1 MLGTAVRVGRMGP
14 ASAAAFG
21 GELLESCFPP
31 LIVPQFPHESP
42 SINLLGRIY
51 YFLKALSFAG
61 DEG

>member
-1 MLGTAVRVGRMGP
+1 MLGTTVQVGRMGP
-14 ASAAAFG
+14 ASAAGFSR
-21 GELLESCFPP
+21 ELLESRFSP

-42 SINLLGRIY
+42 SINLLGHIY